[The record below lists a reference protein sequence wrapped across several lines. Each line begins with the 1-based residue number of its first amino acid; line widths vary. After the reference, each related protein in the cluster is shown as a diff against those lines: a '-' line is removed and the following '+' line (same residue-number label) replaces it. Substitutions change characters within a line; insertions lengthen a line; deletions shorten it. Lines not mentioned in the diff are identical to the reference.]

1 MHRTFR
7 SCIVVAIF
15 FSLVLATSGCGQQA
29 TQTTSDS
36 GTTSATSKMDE
47 QEVTYTLKVDATEA
61 NKGMLY
67 DGELS
72 AKSGTTVYMALVDT
86 GLKLKVN
93 NSSGG
98 VYVDGIEGVV
108 ASETS
113 PNAGWLFT
121 VNGETPNTDA
131 GKVQIANDD
140 VIVWSFTADYT
151 KTQ

>member
-29 TQTTSDS
+29 TRTASDS
-36 GTTSATSKMDE
+36 GTTSATSKADE

-98 VYVDGIEGVV
+98 VNVDGIEGVV

>member
-113 PNAGWLFT
+113 PNNGWLFT

>member
-36 GTTSATSKMDE
+36 GTTSATSKADE